1 MTWEAW
7 FTAGSL
13 ALMLATL
20 ASGRVATDIAVLGVV
35 LLLLLAGVLTPGEA
49 IEGFANTG
57 LATIAFLYVCATG
70 LTETGATAGISARL
84 MGRPKSELGAQTRL
98 VLPVAVISAFTN
110 NTTLVAAVLPVL
122 DGAARRAGI
131 AASRLFMP
139 LSFAAILGGVCTL
152 IGTSTNLVVAGLL
165 TRHNAAHPDHIV
177 STFGMFTLSAAGVPV
192 AMVGLAYM
200 LVMGRRLL
208 PDRRSD
214 EPGAAGVGS
223 EEDDSQKQ
231 YMTAMRVEPGS
242 PLIGRTVEAAGL
254 RHLPGLFLG
263 RIDRAEET
271 IIAVAPTQRLLEGD
285 TLIFVG
291 RLESVVDLQKFRG
304 LAPVV
309 DELEH
314 RTNRPTRRLV
324 EAVVSASSPLIG
336 QTIRDAGIR
345 TRYGAVVVAVHRHGH
360 RLEGKIGDIRVR
372 PGDTLLL
379 EVGSDFTRR
388 HRDSIEFHLVS
399 ELEGAAAPRHSRAP
413 IAVAVMAALIAALTF
428 NLVDTM
434 TGAMAAAG
442 LMVLTRCCSPG
453 QARKGMDWPVLIVV
467 GASFGLGRALEKTG
481 LADSVAHQVVHWTQ
495 GGGPVAIL
503 GTIYALTVLFTMFIS
518 NVAAAVLMFPVAM
531 EVART
536 QGMSIVP
543 LAVCLA
549 IAASAEFTT
558 PLGYQ
563 TNMMV
568 MGPGGYRWSD
578 FARFGGPL
586 TIVCGL
592 VCVAVCAFAYGP
604 LVVP

>member
-1 MTWEAW
+1 MNWEAW
-7 FTAGSL
+7 FTAGLL
-13 ALMLATL
+13 AAMLVTL
-20 ASGRVATDIAVLGVV
+20 ASGRVATDIAVLGAV

-49 IEGFANTG
+49 LEGFANTG

-84 MGRPKSELGAQTRL
+84 MGRPKSVLGAQTRL

-110 NTTLVAAVLPVL
+110 NTTLVAAMLPAL
-122 DGAARRAGI
+122 DGLARRTGI

-165 TRHNAAHPDHIV
+165 TRHNAAHPDQV
-177 STFGMFTLSAAGVPV
+177 VPTFGMFTLSAAGVPV
-192 AMVGLAYM
+192 ALAGLAYM

-208 PDRRSD
+208 PDRRDD
-214 EPGAAGVGS
+214 EPGVGS
-223 EEDDSQKQ
+223 PKQ
-231 YMTAMRVEPGS
+231 YMTAMRVQGGS
-242 PLIGRTVEAAGL
+242 PLIGRTVEEAGL

-263 RIDRAEET
+263 RIDRTDET
-271 IIAVAPTQRLLEGD
+271 VTAVAPSERLLEGD

-291 RLESVVDLQKFRG
+291 KLDSVVDLQKFRG
-304 LAPVV
+304 LVPVV
-309 DELEH
+309 DEGEGQP
-314 RTNRPTRRLV
+314 NRPSMRLV

-336 QTIRDAGIR
+336 QTIREAGIR
-345 TRYGAVVVAVHRHGH
+345 TRYGAVVVAAHRHGY
-360 RLEGKIGDIRVR
+360 RLAGKIGDIVIR

-379 EVGSDFTRR
+379 EAGADFMRR

-399 ELEGAAAPRHSRAP
+399 ELDGAAAPRHSKAP
-413 IAVAVMAALIAALTF
+413 IALLIMGALIAALSLK
-428 NLVDTM
+428 LVDTM
-434 TGAMAAAG
+434 TGAMTAAG
-442 LMVLTRCCSPG
+442 LMVLTRCCTPG
-453 QARKGMDWPVLIVV
+453 QARKGMDWSVLIVV

-503 GTIYALTVLFTMFIS
+503 GTVYALTVLFTMVIS
-518 NVAAAVLMFPVAM
+518 NVAAAVMMFPVAM
-531 EVART
+531 EVARS
-536 QGMSIVP
+536 QGMAFLP

-549 IAASAEFTT
+549 IGASAEFTT

-563 TNMMV
+563 TNLMV

-586 TIVCGL
+586 TILCGM
-592 VCVAVCAFAYGP
+592 VCVAACAIVFGP
-604 LVVP
+604 LAAP